1 MTYSNEIQWKRIVV
15 EATAIVGSILLAFAI
30 DAWWEERLDQV
41 RATEYLWQVRADS
54 HENILRLTEA
64 IQLEKAQLKA
74 TQEIL
79 TALRSPDPMTLES
92 AREWTQ
98 FEPGYLWYSDPRLLE
113 GAISALV
120 ATGEVNLIDDHEI
133 KASLI
138 NYLGQMKADM
148 NEFDRGVDHYFRIR
162 GEILWLLELART
174 PGDRPEKDELAH
186 ELVTIWGEKEAAAAF
201 RLLER
206 NVSNRL
212 WYLEQM
218 LAATEKFSNQF
229 DSQSEH

>member
-41 RATEYLWQVRADS
+41 RATEYLSQVRADS
-54 HENILRLTEA
+54 HANTLRLTEA

-79 TALRSPDPMTLES
+79 TALRSPDPMTLDS

-120 ATGEVNLIDDHEI
+120 ATGEVNLIDNQEI

-148 NEFDRGVDHYFRIR
+148 NEFDRGVDHYFSIR
-162 GEILWLLELART
+162 GEILRLLELART
-174 PGDRPEKDELAH
+174 PGDRPQEDELAH
-186 ELVTIWGEKEAAAAF
+186 ELVSIWGEKEAAAAF

-218 LAATEKFSNQF
+218 LAATEEFSNQL

>member
-41 RATEYLWQVRADS
+41 RATEYLSQVRADS
-54 HENILRLTEA
+54 HANTLRLTEA

-79 TALRSPDPMTLES
+79 TALRSPDPMTLDS

-120 ATGEVNLIDDHEI
+120 ATGEVNLIDNQEI

-148 NEFDRGVDHYFRIR
+148 NEFDRGVDHYFSIR
-162 GEILWLLELART
+162 GEILRLLELART
-174 PGDRPEKDELAH
+174 PAH
-186 ELVTIWGEKEAAAAF
+186 ELVSIWGEREAAAAF

-218 LAATEKFSNQF
+218 LAATEKFSHQL
-229 DSQSEH
+229 DSQGEH

>member
-41 RATEYLWQVRADS
+41 RATEYLSQVRADS

-79 TALRSPDPMTLES
+79 TALRSPDPMTLDS

-120 ATGEVNLIDDHEI
+120 ATGEVNLIDDQEI

-148 NEFDRGVDHYFRIR
+148 NEFDRG
-162 GEILWLLELART
+162 
-174 PGDRPEKDELAH
+174 ELAH
-186 ELVTIWGEKEAAAAF
+186 ELVSIWGEREAAAAF

-218 LAATEKFSNQF
+218 LAATEKFSHQL
-229 DSQSEH
+229 DSQGEH

>member
-1 MTYSNEIQWKRIVV
+1 M
-15 EATAIVGSILLAFAI
+15 
-30 DAWWEERLDQV
+30 
-41 RATEYLWQVRADS
+41 
-54 HENILRLTEA
+54 
-64 IQLEKAQLKA
+64 
-74 TQEIL
+74 
-79 TALRSPDPMTLES
+79 
-92 AREWTQ
+92 
-98 FEPGYLWYSDPRLLE
+98 E

-162 GEILWLLELART
+162 GEILRLLELART
-174 PGDRPEKDELAH
+174 PGDRPEQDELAH

>member
-15 EATAIVGSILLAFAI
+15 EATAIVGSILLAF
-30 DAWWEERLDQV
+30 
-41 RATEYLWQVRADS
+41 
-54 HENILRLTEA
+54 
-64 IQLEKAQLKA
+64 EKAQLKA

-79 TALRSPDPMTLES
+79 TALRSPDPMTLDS

-120 ATGEVNLIDDHEI
+120 ATGEVNLIDDQEI

-148 NEFDRGVDHYFRIR
+148 NEFDRGVDHYFSIR
-162 GEILWLLELART
+162 GEILRLLELART
-174 PGDRPEKDELAH
+174 PGERPEKDELAH
-186 ELVTIWGEKEAAAAF
+186 ELVSIWGEREAAAAF

-218 LAATEKFSNQF
+218 LAATEKFSHQL
-229 DSQSEH
+229 DSQGEH

>member
-41 RATEYLWQVRADS
+41 RATEYLSQVRADS
-54 HENILRLTEA
+54 HANTLRLTEA

-79 TALRSPDPMTLES
+79 TALRSPDPMTLDS

-120 ATGEVNLIDDHEI
+120 ATGEVNLIDNQEI

-148 NEFDRGVDHYFRIR
+148 NEFDRGVDHYFSIR
-162 GEILWLLELART
+162 GEILRLLELART
-174 PGDRPEKDELAH
+174 PGNRPQEDELAH
-186 ELVTIWGEKEAAAAF
+186 ELVSIWGEKEAAAAF

-218 LAATEKFSNQF
+218 LAATEEFSNQL